1 MGLAARVDKKTFE
14 NAWSFLKRMPQEF
27 QTLVVSLAYKR
38 DNTLAQSPAFAQWAK
53 DNVSAFKR

>member
-1 MGLAARVDKKTFE
+1 
-14 NAWSFLKRMPQEF
+14 MPQEF